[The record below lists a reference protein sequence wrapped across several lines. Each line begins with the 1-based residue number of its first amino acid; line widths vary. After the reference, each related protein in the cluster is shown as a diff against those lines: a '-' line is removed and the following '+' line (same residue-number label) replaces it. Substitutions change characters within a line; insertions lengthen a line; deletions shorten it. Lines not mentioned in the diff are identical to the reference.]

1 MTSPPVVTSPFDE
14 DEPQGA
20 GLQSERTYLAWQR
33 TGLAFLG
40 AGALLVR
47 AGGGLARPLE
57 IVPGLFGMAVS
68 AVVFARGLLQ
78 YRAASAAGEAGLTQH
93 SGVAA
98 VALAASI
105 LCLSGLVVVLLAH

>member
-1 MTSPPVVTSPFDE
+1 VTSPLDE
-14 DEPQGA
+14 DEPQGS

-57 IVPGLFGMAVS
+57 VIPGLFGMAVS
-68 AVVFARGLLQ
+68 AVVFVRGLLR
-78 YRAASAAGEAGLTQH
+78 YRATSAVAAGETGLTQH
-93 SGVAA
+93 IGVAA

-105 LCLSGLVVVLLAH
+105 LCLSGLVVVLLAL